1 MRPGGGKTKN
11 KQQGGKAMETNQIKA
26 IIITIGSTLS
36 SMLGIL
42 YIPVLLMV
50 ACNIIDYATG
60 LMATPNRNCGISSYR
75 SMKGIFKKVA
85 MWLLVAVGVIIDQ
98 LLKYTTETIGITLPF
113 TFLCACIVAVWIT
126 CNELI
131 SILENMVDIG
141 ISLPAFLLPL
151 VRHIRSQVE
160 DAAESVM
167 ESVTETSEN
176 VPGDRGNVLGDSENV
191 IETRK
196 KVPESEE

>member
-1 MRPGGGKTKN
+1 
-11 KQQGGKAMETNQIKA
+11 METNQIKA
-26 IIITIGSTLS
+26 IIITIGSALS
-36 SMLGIL
+36 SMLGVL

-98 LLKYTTETIGITLPF
+98 LLKYTTETIGISLPF

-151 VRHIRSQVE
+151 VKHIRSQVE
-160 DAAESVM
+160 DAAGTVGEINK
-167 ESVTETSEN
+167 N
-176 VPGDRGNVLGDSENV
+176 VLREGGNVLGEGENVLREGGNVPGDSENV
-191 IETRK
+191 IETSEN
-196 KVPESEE
+196 VSESEE

>member
-1 MRPGGGKTKN
+1 
-11 KQQGGKAMETNQIKA
+11 METNQIKA
-26 IIITIGSTLS
+26 IIITIGSALS
-36 SMLGIL
+36 SMLGVL

-98 LLKYTTETIGITLPF
+98 LLKYTTETIGISLPF

-151 VRHIRSQVE
+151 VKHIRSQVE
-160 DAAESVM
+160 EMAGSVD
-167 ESVTETSEN
+167 ETSEN
-176 VPGDRGNVLGDSENV
+176 VPGDGENVTQTGENV
-191 IETRK
+191 IRNDRN
-196 KVPESEE
+196 VPESEE

>member
-1 MRPGGGKTKN
+1 
-11 KQQGGKAMETNQIKA
+11 METNQIKA
-26 IIITIGSTLS
+26 IIITIGSALS
-36 SMLGIL
+36 SMLGVL

-98 LLKYTTETIGITLPF
+98 LLKYTTETIGISLPF

-126 CNELI
+126 CNELV
-131 SILENMVDIG
+131 SILENMTDIG
-141 ISLPAFLLPL
+141 VNIPTFLLPL

-160 DAAESVM
+160 DAAGAVG
-167 ESVTETSEN
+167 ETNKNVPRDSEN
-176 VPGDRGNVLGDSENV
+176 VPGDSENVPRDSKSVPGDSENVPRDSENV
-191 IETRK
+191 IETSEN
-196 KVPESEE
+196 VSESEE

>member
-1 MRPGGGKTKN
+1 
-11 KQQGGKAMETNQIKA
+11 METNQIKA
-26 IIITIGSTLS
+26 IIITIGSALS
-36 SMLGIL
+36 SMLGVL

-98 LLKYTTETIGITLPF
+98 LLKYTTETIGISLPF

-141 ISLPAFLLPL
+141 ISLPVFLLPL
-151 VRHIRSQVE
+151 VKHIRSQVE
-160 DAAESVM
+160 DAAGAVGEINK
-167 ESVTETSEN
+167 N
-176 VPGDRGNVLGDSENV
+176 VLKEGGNVLREGGNVPGDSENV
-191 IETRK
+191 IETSEN
-196 KVPESEE
+196 VSESEGK

>member
-1 MRPGGGKTKN
+1 
-11 KQQGGKAMETNQIKA
+11 METNQIKA
-26 IIITIGSTLS
+26 IIIATGSALS
-36 SMLGIL
+36 SMLGVL

-141 ISLPAFLLPL
+141 ISLPAFLMPL

-160 DAAESVM
+160 DAAENVI

-176 VPGDRGNVLGDSENV
+176 VPGDSGNVPGDSGNVIGESKNV
-191 IETRK
+191 IETSK
-196 KVPESEE
+196 NVPESEE